1 MKKILLA
8 FIMVSAFISVS
19 FAQTQSA
26 KKILD
31 NVSAKLK
38 TFTGITSNFSYTTTD
53 HNGQKRGSVS
63 GQINIKGQKYFL
75 SQGST
80 QIYCDGIKTWNYN
93 AESQEV
99 TISDVSDADAK
110 TLTPQKL
117 LSDFYDKDFTYT
129 LASTSGGYYEIDMV
143 PTDKRKNFKQV
154 NVYIDKSKNI
164 ITKAKVI
171 DKSDNVILFTLT
183 NIKTNAVISDSKF
196 VFDMKAH
203 PGVDVISQ

>member
-1 MKKILLA
+1 MKQICLTL
-8 FIMVSAFISVS
+8 FIFTAINPFT
-19 FAQTQSA
+19 FGQAQTA
-26 KKILD
+26 KNILD
-31 NVSAKLK
+31 NVSTKLK
-38 TFTGITSNFSYTTTD
+38 SFTGVTANFSYTTTD

-63 GQINIKGQKYFL
+63 GQIYIKGQKYYL
-75 SQGST
+75 SQSSV
-80 QIYCDGIKTWNYN
+80 QIYCDGTKTWNYD

-99 TISDVSDADAK
+99 TTSDVSDADAK

-129 LASTSGGYYEIDMV
+129 LASSAGSFYEIDMI

-154 NVYIDKSKNI
+154 NVYIDKNKNI

-171 DKSDNVILFTLT
+171 DKSDNTISFTLT
-183 NIKTNAVISDSKF
+183 NIKTNVVISDSKF

>member
-1 MKKILLA
+1 MKIISLFLLMA
-8 FIMVSAFISVS
+8 AGSVS
-19 FAQTQSA
+19 VCLGQTQSA
-26 KKILD
+26 KSILD

-38 TFTGITSNFSYTTTD
+38 TFTGVIANFSYTTTD
-53 HNGQKRGSVS
+53 HTGKKRGTVS
-63 GQINIKGQKYFL
+63 GQIYIKGQKYYL
-75 SQGST
+75 SQGT
-80 QIYCDGIKTWNYN
+80 VQLFCDGVKTWNYD

-129 LASTSGGYYEIDMV
+129 LASSANGFYEIDMV

-154 NVYIDKSKNI
+154 NVYIDKTKNM

-171 DKSDNVILFTLT
+171 DKSDNTILFTLS
-183 NIKTNAVISDSKF
+183 NIKTNAIIPDSKF
-196 VFDMKAH
+196 VFDVKKH
-203 PGVDVISQ
+203 PGVEVISQ